1 MMFDKF
7 TERSKKVLECAKIAS
22 NEFNHGYVGT
32 EHILLGI
39 LMDDGEAKKVLK
51 AMNVD
56 LEGVRTLIKE
66 YIGLGDVEMTYPLLE
81 IPITPRTK
89 RILEDSIS
97 EARSANVT
105 YVLPE
110 HILLSLIKDKDSV
123 AFIILSNLEVNFGK
137 IRKQLRDYLGYD
149 SEIITDKDKIESK
162 KKIREKKDINVL
174 LKHGADLTTL
184 AEEGKL
190 DPVIGRED
198 ETQRV
203 LEILCR
209 RNKNNPCLIGE
220 PGVGKTA
227 IIEGLAQRII
237 EGNIPDVLKDKTII
251 SLDLTSMVAGA
262 KYRGEFE
269 DRLKNAINEL
279 KRNKD
284 VILFV
289 DEIHTIVGAGGAEGA
304 IDASNILKPALARGE
319 IQCIGATTIDEYRK
333 HIEKDTALER
343 RFQPVMVGE
352 PTEVDTLNI
361 LKGLKSN
368 YENHHGVIITEGAIS
383 AAVELSVK
391 YINDRFLPDKAIDLI
406 DEGAARLKIE
416 GFKLPDEIIELEKK
430 IEKATVEKKDAIA
443 MQDFEKAAGLR
454 DNEKNLKEELNKMKN
469 NWILEKNSKEQIL
482 DEDAVAA
489 IVARWTKIPVEKLK
503 EGESEKLL
511 NIEKSLEKRVV
522 GQSEAINSLAKAIRR
537 ARVGLKDPTKPM
549 GSFLLLGPTG
559 VGKTEVCKALAS
571 NLFGSESHMIRV
583 DMSEYM
589 EKHDVSKLIGAPPGY
604 IGYDEGGQLTEKV
617 RRNPYSVILL
627 DEIEKAH
634 KDVFNILLQ
643 ILEDGRLTDAKGKV
657 IDFKN
662 TIIVMTSN
670 IGADTLKKQS
680 QVGFCYVEDKKKE
693 KYKEMKNHM
702 LSEVKKSFKPEFI
715 NRLDEVIV
723 FNQLDENDLLK
734 IVDILLEDTLKR
746 IKKNDIVIE
755 FTEEAKKFLVQRG
768 NELQY
773 GARPLKRVIT
783 KYIEDKLSEDILTGK
798 INYGDRLRAENDE
811 KNINFISTSKQN
823 MEKML

>member
-1 MMFDKF
+1 MIFDKF
-7 TERSKKVLECAKIAS
+7 TDRAKMVLDNAKIIS

-32 EHILLGI
+32 EHILVGI
-39 LMDDGEAKKVLK
+39 LNDDGEAKKILK
-51 AMNVD
+51 SMNVTLD
-56 LEGVRTLIKE
+56 GVKALIKE
-66 YIGLGDVEMTYPLLE
+66 YIGIGDIDMSYPLLE

-89 RILEDSIS
+89 RILEESIS

-123 AFIILSNLEVNFGK
+123 AYIILSNLEVNFSK
-137 IRKQLRDYLGYD
+137 IRKQLRDYLGY
-149 SEIITDKDKIESK
+149 ENEGIVDKDKIENK
-162 KKIREKKDINVL
+162 KRNKDKKDINVL
-174 LKHGADLTTL
+174 LKHGVDLTSL
-184 AEEGKL
+184 AEDGKL
-190 DPVIGRED
+190 DPVIGRDD

-227 IIEGLAQRII
+227 IVEGLAQRIVS
-237 EGNIPDVLKDKTII
+237 GDIPDILKDKTII
-251 SLDLTSMVAGA
+251 TLDLTSMVAGA

-284 VILFV
+284 VILFI

-343 RFQPVMVGE
+343 RFQPVTIGE
-352 PTEVDTLNI
+352 PTKEDALSI
-361 LKGLKSN
+361 LKGLRSN
-368 YENHHGVIITEGAIS
+368 YENHHGVIITDEAINAS
-383 AAVELSVK
+383 VELSVK

-406 DEGAARLKIE
+406 DEGAARIKIE
-416 GFKLPDEIIELEKK
+416 GFKMPENILELEKI
-430 IEKATVEKKDAIA
+430 IEKTTMEKRDAIS
-443 MQDFEKAAGLR
+443 MQDFEKAARLR
-454 DNEKNLKEELNKMKN
+454 DKEKTLKSELNKLKN
-469 NWILEKNSKEQIL
+469 NWVLEKNNKQQTL
-482 DEDAVAA
+482 DENDVAA
-489 IVARWTKIPVEKLK
+489 IVARWTKIPVEKLT

-511 NIEKSLEKRVV
+511 NLEKTLGERVI
-522 GQSEAINSLAKAIRR
+522 GQKEAIKALAKAIRR
-537 ARVGLKDPTKPM
+537 SRVGLKDPKKPM
-549 GSFLLLGPTG
+549 GSFVLLGPTG
-559 VGKTEVCKALAS
+559 VGKTEICKALAS
-571 NLFGSESHMIRV
+571 ALFGSEEHMLRV

-604 IGYDEGGQLTEKV
+604 VGYDEGGQLTEKV

-643 ILEDGRLTDAKGKV
+643 ILEDGRLTDGKGKV
-657 IDFKN
+657 VDFKN
-662 TIIVMTSN
+662 TIIIMTSN
-670 IGADTLKKQS
+670 IGADTLKKQNKL
-680 QVGFCYVEDKKKE
+680 GFSYKEDINKE
-693 KYKEMKNHM
+693 KYEEMKEHM
-702 LSEVKKSFKPEFI
+702 LAEFKKGFKPEFI
-715 NRLDEVIV
+715 NRLDEIIV
-723 FNQLDENDLLK
+723 FHQLTEDDLIK
-734 IVDILLEDTLKR
+734 IIDILLKDTVDRLKNNN
-746 IKKNDIVIE
+746 ITIN
-755 FTEEAKKFLVQRG
+755 FTDESKRFLVRQG

-783 KYIEDKLSEDILTGK
+783 KYIEDKLSEDILLGK
-798 INYGDRLRAENDE
+798 INNGDTLEAVNDE
-811 KNINFISTSKQN
+811 RSINFSLVAK
-823 MEKML
+823 

>member
-1 MMFDKF
+1 MIFDKF
-7 TERSKKVLECAKIAS
+7 TDRSKRVLENAKIAS

-32 EHILLGI
+32 EHVLLGI
-39 LMDDGEAKKVLK
+39 LDDKGEAKKILK
-51 AMNVD
+51 SMNVTT
-56 LEGVRTLIKE
+56 EAVKTLIKE
-66 YIGLGDVEMTYPLLE
+66 YIGTGDIDMSYPLLE

-97 EARSANVT
+97 EARTANVT

-137 IRKQLRDYLGYD
+137 MRKDLKDYLGYD
-149 SEIITDKDKIESK
+149 NDIVVDKEKLENK
-162 KKIREKKDINVL
+162 KRNREKKDINVL
-174 LKHGADLTTL
+174 LKHGVDLTAL
-184 AEEGKL
+184 AEDGKL
-190 DPVIGRED
+190 DPVIGREE

-227 IIEGLAQRII
+227 IVEGLAQKII
-237 EGNIPDVLKDKTII
+237 LGDIPDVLKDKTVI

-284 VILFV
+284 VILFI

-343 RFQPVMVGE
+343 RFQPVTVGE
-352 PTEVDTLNI
+352 PTKEDTLNI
-361 LKGLKSN
+361 LKGLRSN
-368 YENHHGVIITEGAIS
+368 YENHHGVVITDEAIN

-406 DEGAARLKIE
+406 DEGSARLKIE
-416 GFKLPDEIIELEKK
+416 GFKMPENLLEVEKT
-430 IEKATVEKKDAIA
+430 IEKTTIEKKDAIS

-454 DNEKNLKEELNKMKN
+454 DKEKSLKEELNKMKN
-469 NWILEKNSKEQIL
+469 NWVLEKNNKQQIL
-482 DEDAVAA
+482 SENDVAT
-489 IVARWTKIPVEKLK
+489 IVARWTKIPVEKLT

-511 NIEKSLEKRVV
+511 NLENVLEERVI
-522 GQSEAINSLAKAIRR
+522 GQKEAIVSLSKAIRR
-537 ARVGLKDPTKPM
+537 SRVGLKDPNKPM
-549 GSFLLLGPTG
+549 GSFVLLGPTG
-559 VGKTEVCKALAS
+559 VGKTEICKALAS
-571 NLFGSESHMIRV
+571 TLFGSESHMIRI

-627 DEIEKAH
+627 DEVEKAH

-643 ILEDGRLTDAKGKV
+643 ILEDGRLTDGKGKV
-657 IDFKN
+657 VDFKN
-662 TIIVMTSN
+662 TIIIMTSN
-670 IGADTLKKQS
+670 IGADSLKKQS
-680 QVGFCYVEDKKKE
+680 KVGFSYVEDRNAE
-693 KYKEMKNHM
+693 KYEAMKAHM
-702 LSEVKKSFKPEFI
+702 LSEFKAGFKPEFI
-715 NRLDEVIV
+715 NRIDEIIV
-723 FNQLDENDLLK
+723 FHQLTEENLMK
-734 IVDILLEDTLKR
+734 IVDILLKDTMDRLKNSDIS
-746 IKKNDIVIE
+746 IK
-755 FTEEAKKFLVQRG
+755 FTEESKKFLVKKG

-783 KYIEDKLSEDILTGK
+783 KYIEDKLSEDILGGK
-798 INYGDRLRAENDE
+798 INNGDKLKAISDE
-811 KNINFISTSKQN
+811 KTINFIPIVK
-823 MEKML
+823 